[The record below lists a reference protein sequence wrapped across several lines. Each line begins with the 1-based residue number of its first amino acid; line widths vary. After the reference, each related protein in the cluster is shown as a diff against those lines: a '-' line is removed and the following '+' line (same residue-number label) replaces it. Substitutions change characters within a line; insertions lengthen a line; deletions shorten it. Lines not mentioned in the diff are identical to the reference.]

1 MPEQLASN
9 GIADRCRVVHHPRE
23 QVVQHGATRE
33 RRGALL
39 GDPVVEHAQPLDGLP
54 ALELAGTIVTVLLV
68 LLTIALRQGFLIDL
82 ALVLAALQLVGALV
96 YVRALERG
104 V

>member
-1 MPEQLASN
+1 MTLWLVA
-9 GIADRCRVVHHPRE
+9 
-23 QVVQHGATRE
+23 ATV
-33 RRGALL
+33 LL
-39 GDPVVEHAQPLDGLP
+39 GSLAPLGWICFRSDPLDGLP

-68 LLTIALRQGFLIDL
+68 LLTIALREGFLIDL

>member
-1 MPEQLASN
+1 MTLWLVA
-9 GIADRCRVVHHPRE
+9 
-23 QVVQHGATRE
+23 ATV
-33 RRGALL
+33 LL
-39 GDPVVEHAQPLDGLP
+39 GSLAPLGWICFRSEPLDSLP

-68 LLTIALRQGFLIDL
+68 LLTIALREGFLIDL

-96 YVRALERG
+96 YVRAFERG